1 MIEFLDV
8 FHLFHRYM
16 PYDIIDNVED
26 SLITWLLVT
35 ICSSN
40 MIKNPYL
47 VAKLV
52 EVVFVIIP
60 GIQPRSEMLYSRLMN
75 HPITE
80 TILPS
85 ALMKFYTDVETTG
98 SSSEFYDKFSIRY
111 HISLI
116 IKGSIYCFFSI
127 NVFNV
132 IFFVNRNVEF
142 ADTPA
147 SVDRRVENRQSVR

>member
-1 MIEFLDV
+1 
-8 FHLFHRYM
+8 M
-16 PYDIIDNVED
+16 PSVITDNMED
-26 SLITWLLVT
+26 TLITWLLVT

-60 GIQPRSEMLYSRLMN
+60 GIQPRCEMLYSRLMN
-75 HPITE
+75 HHITE

-116 IKGSIYCFFSI
+116 IKG
-127 NVFNV
+127 N
-132 IFFVNRNVEF
+132 
-142 ADTPA
+142 T
-147 SVDRRVENRQSVR
+147 